1 MNKSESKYFN
11 TAARMDEA
19 FLALLEQKD
28 FAYITVKEICE
39 RAGVNRSTFYLHYET
54 VADLLEESVE
64 YMHRQFCSHFSG
76 MESKVK
82 ELSSCPEKELF
93 LLTPAYLRPYLSF
106 VQQHRQLYR
115 TAMENPAVFSAE
127 QTYQKLFEHIF
138 DPILSRFS
146 VPPSERNYLMM
157 FYLNGLTA
165 IVGEWLKGDCTDSI
179 DHVIAV
185 IQRCVM
191 LPPNR

>member
-82 ELSSCPEKELF
+82 ELSSSPEEELF

-157 FYLNGLTA
+157 FYLNGLNA

-185 IQRCVM
+185 MQRCVM